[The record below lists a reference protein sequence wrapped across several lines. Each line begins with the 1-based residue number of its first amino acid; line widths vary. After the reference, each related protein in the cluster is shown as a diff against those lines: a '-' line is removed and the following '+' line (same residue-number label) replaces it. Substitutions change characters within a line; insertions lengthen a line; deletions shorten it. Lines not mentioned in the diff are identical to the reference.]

1 MDYRMLGRTGIRVPN
16 VGFGCGNVG
25 GVMIRG
31 THEQQI
37 SAVQHAL
44 SLGVDYF
51 DTAAAYGDGQS
62 ETHLG
67 EVLSELKPQVHVVTK
82 FRVTGDALKDIP
94 GSIRRSLEE
103 SLTRLQRDS
112 VDVFQLH
119 TNVFDNDDGQGLFVK
134 HVLEKDG
141 VADTLDALQA
151 EKLIG
156 HRGFTGMGDTAA
168 IHRVIDSNRFDSVQT
183 YYNLLNPTAGNVVP
197 STYPNQDYK
206 QIIDNAAGRH
216 MGVIVIRSLAG
227 GAVAGPVRAELASR
241 MPGGEM
247 ATGNDYE
254 SDLRRAE
261 ALAFLANDDRT
272 VAQASVRFAVDNP
285 NVSIVLVGF
294 SDEAQMDDAVNA
306 AASAP
311 ITSAELETM
320 NDLWASDFNA

>member
-37 SAVQHAL
+37 SAVRHAL

-67 EVLSELKPQVHVVTK
+67 EVLSELKPRVHVATK

-168 IHRVIDSNRFDSVQT
+168 IHRVIDSNRFDTVQT

-206 QIIDNAAGRH
+206 RIIDNAAGRH

-247 ATGNDYE
+247 VTGNDYE
-254 SDLRRAE
+254 SDLHRAE
-261 ALAFLANDDRT
+261 ALGFLANDDRT
-272 VAQASVRFAVDNP
+272 IAQASVRFAVDNP
-285 NVSIVLVGF
+285 NVSVVLVGF

-311 ITSAELETM
+311 ITSDELETM
-320 NDLWASDFNA
+320 RALWASDFND